1 MAPGNVSKV
10 HHPVLH
16 LQDLRGYGEPRLNVP
31 DCVYCGICPAK
42 LQRRH
47 VEGAF
52 LGAAGNNRADHDPS
66 FIELKGADLMKPAA
80 TIGILLIILGVFALA
95 YQGFTYTTHKKVL
108 DIGPIEATKEEH
120 KTVPLP
126 PVLGGIALAA
136 GAVLLFAG
144 SKRQ

>member
-1 MAPGNVSKV
+1 V
-10 HHPVLH
+10 
-16 LQDLRGYGEPRLNVP
+16 
-31 DCVYCGICPAK
+31 
-42 LQRRH
+42 
-47 VEGAF
+47 
-52 LGAAGNNRADHDPS
+52 GAAGNNRAGHDPN
-66 FIELKGADLMKPAA
+66 FIDLKGADLMKPAA